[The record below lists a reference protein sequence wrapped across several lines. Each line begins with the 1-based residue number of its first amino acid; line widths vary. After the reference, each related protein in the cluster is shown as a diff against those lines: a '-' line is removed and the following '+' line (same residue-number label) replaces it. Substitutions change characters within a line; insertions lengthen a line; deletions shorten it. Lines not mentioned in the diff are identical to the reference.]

1 MDDWATPQETSE
13 RLSYDH
19 TTKRWTLDLGCLFAA
34 IPSLRCRRVEAR
46 RKFERIWGRV
56 SSDGTWQGDALAMLL
71 LADGLG
77 KTTDL
82 PVSESATRLDVIASR
97 PLSPK
102 ELCGVLEISK
112 QERLRWTKD
121 GRLKQSGT
129 LTLNAAQQLTV
140 PTYFA
145 LWVNNFLRNGR
156 KVDHWRKTD
165 ANEANGSM
173 P

>member
-1 MDDWATPQETSE
+1 MNDWVTPQEISE

-46 RKFERIWGRV
+46 RKVERIWGRV
-56 SSDGTWQGDALAMLL
+56 LSDGTWQGDALTMLL
-71 LADGLG
+71 LANGLED
-77 KTTDL
+77 TADL
-82 PVSESATRLDVIASR
+82 PVSESATLLNAIASR

-129 LTLNAAQQLTV
+129 LTFKAAQQVTF
-140 PTYFA
+140 PTYSA
-145 LWVNNFLRNGR
+145 RWVNEFLRNGR

-165 ANEANGSM
+165 ANEANVSTT
-173 P
+173 

>member
-1 MDDWATPQETSE
+1 MNDWVTPQEISE

-19 TTKRWTLDLGCLFAA
+19 TTKRWALDLGCLFAA

-46 RKFERIWGRV
+46 GKVERIWGRV
-56 SSDGTWQGDALAMLL
+56 SSDGTWQGDKLIMPSLANGFY
-71 LADGLG
+71 D
-77 KTTDL
+77 TTEL
-82 PVSESATRLDVIASR
+82 PVAESVSLLDAIASR
-97 PLSPK
+97 PLSAK

-129 LTLNAAQQLTV
+129 LTFKAAQQATV
-140 PTYFA
+140 PTYSA
-145 LWVNNFLRNGR
+145 RWVNEFLRNGR

-165 ANEANGSM
+165 ANEANGSIT
-173 P
+173 